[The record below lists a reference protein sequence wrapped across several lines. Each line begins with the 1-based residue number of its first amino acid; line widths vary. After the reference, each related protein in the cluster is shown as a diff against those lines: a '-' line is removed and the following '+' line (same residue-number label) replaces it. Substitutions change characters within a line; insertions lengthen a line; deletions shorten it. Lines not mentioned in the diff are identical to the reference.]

1 MRRVGSRE
9 RHFMVLGAL
18 LYWWMYRM
26 SFRRRSGTEV
36 KTPRA
41 MTSRSILANHNSTW
55 LSQEEKVGAKC
66 KWTLGGRSRNSV
78 TRLVLCAD
86 RLSAI
91 TWISLAAGWL
101 TTMSARKA
109 TNSAEVCRAAVLP
122 STSPVLVLN
131 AAYRDN
137 VPCR

>member
-1 MRRVGSRE
+1 CDDVALDPGEPRLDLVEPGRV
-9 RHFMVLGAL
+9 
-18 LYWWMYRM
+18 
-26 SFRRRSGTEV
+26 
-36 KTPRA
+36 
-41 MTSRSILANHNSTW
+41 SRSEVQVDI
-55 LSQEEKVGAKC
+55 GC
-66 KWTLGGRSRNSV
+66 RSKNSV
-78 TRLVLCAD
+78 TCLVLCAD

-137 VPCR
+137 VPCRCYSKPCRSARPGDSGRTGSLRSSAWIAVFSS